1 MELYN
6 LGRVAWE
13 DSQLLYHALAHLGR
27 EALSLVTP
35 GAPYVCLGRH
45 QDAVQEVDLEFCREQ
60 GIPVFRREVGGGG
73 VYLDGNQ
80 YFYQLILHKDNPLVP
95 LSREAFFRKFLQ
107 PVLDTYRRI
116 GLPAEFK
123 PINDVLVNSRKIA
136 GTGVAEIGE
145 CVVFVG
151 NLIADFNFG
160 LMSRVLK
167 VPDEKFRDKVK
178 KTMEE
183 NMTTIKREL
192 GPQAE
197 AWDNA
202 RLNDILA
209 EEFAKV
215 LGPLT
220 PRQVD
225 RELRNKVD
233 ELSAWM
239 LTDDWLHSK
248 GRRIPARQVRIRSG
262 VDVFQRLHKAPGGL
276 LRADF
281 EVTEGLF
288 GEVSLSGD
296 WFCYPSDGVE
306 ALERGLKGTS
316 VATAAETLAALM
328 AEHRVETPGV
338 SLEDWLTVLKI

>member
-6 LGRVAWE
+6 LGRVSWE
-13 DSQLLYHALAHLGR
+13 NSQLIYHALAHLGR

-45 QDAVQEVDLEFCREQ
+45 QDALQEVDLEFCRDS

-73 VYLDGNQ
+73 VYLDGDQ
-80 YFYQLILHKDNPLVP
+80 FFYQLILRKDNPLAP

-107 PVLDTYRRI
+107 PVLNTYRRI

-136 GTGVAEIGE
+136 GTGVGEIGE

-183 NMTTIKREL
+183 NMTTIRREL
-192 GPQAE
+192 GEGANQ
-197 AWDNA
+197 WSNA
-202 RLNDILA
+202 LLNEMLA
-209 EEFAKV
+209 EEFAQV
-215 LGPLT
+215 LGPLSE
-220 PRQVD
+220 RAVD
-225 RELRNKVD
+225 DELRAKVD
-233 ELSAWM
+233 QLSTWM
-239 LTDDWLHSK
+239 LSEEWLHSK
-248 GRRIPARQVRIRSG
+248 GKRLPERRIHIRSG
-262 VDVFQRLHKAPGGL
+262 VDVFRRLHKAAGGL
-276 LRADF
+276 IRADF
-281 EVTEGLF
+281 EVQDGVF
-288 GEVSLSGD
+288 GVVSLSGD
-296 WFCYPSDGVE
+296 WFCYPADGIE
-306 ALERGLKGTS
+306 ALEKGLKGTAVES
-316 VATAAETLAALM
+316 VSPTVAGFLAK
-328 AEHRVETPGV
+328 HGVETPGV
-338 SLEDWLTVLKI
+338 RLEDWVAVLKV

>member
-6 LGRVAWE
+6 LGRVSWE
-13 DSQLLYHALAHLGR
+13 DSQLIYHALAHLGR

-45 QDAVQEVDLEFCREQ
+45 QDAVQEVDLEFCRSE

-73 VYLDGNQ
+73 VYLDGDQ
-80 YFYQLILHKDNPLVP
+80 YFYQLILRKDNPLVP

-107 PVLDTYRRI
+107 PVLNTYRRI

-136 GTGVAEIGE
+136 GTGVGEIGE

-167 VPDEKFRDKVK
+167 VPDEKFRDKIK

-183 NMTTIKREL
+183 NMTTIRREL
-192 GPQAE
+192 GENADQ
-197 AWDNA
+197 WDNA
-202 RLNDILA
+202 LLNDLLA
-209 EEFAKV
+209 EEYDKV
-215 LGPLT
+215 VGPLSE
-220 PRQVD
+220 RVVD
-225 RELRNKVD
+225 EELRAKVD
-233 ELSAWM
+233 ELAAWM
-239 LTDDWLHSK
+239 LSEDWLHSK
-248 GRRIPARQVRIRSG
+248 GKRIPQRQVKIRSG
-262 VDVFQRLHKAPGGL
+262 VDVYQRLHKASGGL
-276 LRADF
+276 VRADF
-281 EVTEGLF
+281 AINNGIFE
-288 GEVSLSGD
+288 EVSLSGD
-296 WFCYPSDGVE
+296 WFCFPADGVE
-306 ALERGLKGTS
+306 TLEKGLEGTT
-316 VATAAETLAALM
+316 VVGAAETLANLIK
-328 AEHRVETPGV
+328 EHRVETPGV